1 MRRQCSELKYT
12 VLLYHNVKNIF
23 YIFKDGTLY
32 SLNVTTKL
40 IHSSKIVWGIFVIE
54 SSISMQ

>member
-12 VLLYHNVKNIF
+12 VPLYHNVKNIF

-40 IHSSKIVWGIFVIE
+40 TQFEDCLRYICN
-54 SSISMQ
+54 